1 MISAGSTPAKVAAL
15 PDRPKKQSRLI
26 LECSSQA
33 TCGAR
38 STAFA
43 RALSM
48 YEDPALARWRFL
60 TPGPHDLVFAVVL
73 SLILIGGRHAL
84 FNDPGTLWHLRLGR
98 DIVASGAVPRCD
110 TLTYTH
116 AQAPWVDQS
125 WAYDTLLAL
134 LVDHGG
140 WSAVF
145 VLTAIVLA
153 LVYAAQTRGLVSD
166 GITPIVAIFV
176 SLLAVAIGCLHFLI
190 RPHVVTLG
198 FVYLTLRLC
207 QSQHERGGWT
217 VAWVI
222 PLSALLAN
230 IHGGFVALPAIV
242 ATAAIGHAVSGP
254 WNQERARNVAKFGL
268 VFLGSCVAALVNPY
282 GWDLYRHVGN
292 LLLSSGVTTLIE
304 EYQPA
309 PFGKPQ
315 ARVLEI
321 VLLSLVGLPAV
332 VSRRVDRYHLA
343 HLLVWLHLALTSI
356 RNAPLFA
363 LAAAPALAQ
372 LIDGL
377 PLSFRHVWIKFP
389 GRSVYIPAI
398 AASLLLS
405 AVAGVGFGGFDCERW
420 PFSALQTLNR
430 QPSSARLFH
439 EQDWGGLIA
448 AETRPI
454 RPSYLDDR
462 FELFGKDAIIEYVNA
477 LSGGPVWDTVRN
489 RDKIDLVWVR
499 PDRGLA
505 QRMAAESQW
514 KELYRDSVSVLF
526 GRRASEAH
534 ADAQAS
540 SLAAK

>member
-1 MISAGSTPAKVAAL
+1 
-15 PDRPKKQSRLI
+15 
-26 LECSSQA
+26 
-33 TCGAR
+33 
-38 STAFA
+38 
-43 RALSM
+43 M
-48 YEDPALARWRFL
+48 YEEPTLARWRFL

-73 SLILIGGRHAL
+73 LLILLGGRHAL

-98 DIVASGAVPRCD
+98 DIVASGTVPRCD

-116 AQAPWVDQS
+116 AQSPWIDQS

-134 LVDHGG
+134 IVDHAG
-140 WSAVF
+140 WSTAF
-145 VLTAIVLA
+145 VLTVIALA
-153 LVYAAQTRGLVSD
+153 LVYAAQTQGLISD
-166 GITPIVAIFV
+166 GITPIVAVFI

-190 RPHVVTLG
+190 RPHVVTLA
-198 FVYLTLRLC
+198 FVYLALRFC
-207 QSQHERGGWT
+207 QSQHQHGGWT

-222 PLSALLAN
+222 PLSAILAN
-230 IHGGFVALPAIV
+230 IHGGFIALPAIV
-242 ATAAIGHAVSGP
+242 ATAAVGHAISGP
-254 WNQERARNVAKFGL
+254 WNQERARNLAKFGL
-268 VFLGSCVAALVNPY
+268 VFVGSCLGALLNPY

-292 LLLSSGVTTLIE
+292 LLLSSGVTSLIE

-332 VSRRVDRYHLA
+332 VNRRVDRYHLA

-377 PLSFRHVWIKFP
+377 PLSFRHVWSKFP
-389 GRSVYIPAI
+389 ERSAYIPAI
-398 AASLLLS
+398 ATGLILL
-405 AVAGVGFGGFDCERW
+405 AVAGVNLGTFDRQRW
-420 PFSALQTLNR
+420 PFSALETLNR
-430 QPSSARLFH
+430 QPFSARLFH

-454 RPSYLDDR
+454 RRSYLDDR
-462 FELFGKDAIIEYVNA
+462 FELYGKDVILEYVDA
-477 LSGGPVWDTVRN
+477 LSGGPVWDKVRN

-505 QRMAAESQW
+505 QRMAAETQW

-526 GRRASEAH
+526 GRKGIEAH
-534 ADAQAS
+534 ADAQAPN
-540 SLAAK
+540 LAAK